1 MRDLF
6 KKIFREEVMD
16 DDISIDVSESEGV
29 RSLHF
34 ASHAIQSSM
43 RLKKP
48 YHLELTYTR
57 AMMMFLLFH
66 ARPRK
71 ILLIGLGGASIPKFI
86 HRFLPDMKSIV
97 VEIHR
102 KVIGVAHLMFHL
114 PPNDKSLKVIH
125 GDGIPF
131 MKEHPESTDILMID
145 AFDPDGIPR
154 NFRSLSFFD
163 VCKSTLRKH
172 GIFVMNIWASDPH
185 YDLYIDR
192 MRRVFEGLILI
203 IPTGKPGNQIV
214 LGFHDIPKE
223 LDVKTLRAKAKLLEK
238 TYGLEFLSFFNQLM
252 LHNHQASSMI
262 TFDQ

>member
-1 MRDLF
+1 MPTT
-6 KKIFREEVMD
+6 KEHTTPKVNE
-16 DDISIDVSESEGV
+16 DISIDVSESEGV

-48 YHLELTYTR
+48 FHLELTYTR

-131 MKEHPESTDILMID
+131 MKEHPESTDVLMID
-145 AFDPDGIPR
+145 ARRDLPATKSLTKLLNSTGVGCDGFNLFGLVENVAMASVMSDARPGLVLDIVEIGEVPLVEVNILVLSGLMKHPR
-154 NFRSLSFFD
+154 ERPRSLN
-163 VCKSTLRKH
+163 CWQRKSR
-172 GIFVMNIWASDPH
+172 
-185 YDLYIDR
+185 
-192 MRRVFEGLILI
+192 
-203 IPTGKPGNQIV
+203 
-214 LGFHDIPKE
+214 
-223 LDVKTLRAKAKLLEK
+223 
-238 TYGLEFLSFFNQLM
+238 
-252 LHNHQASSMI
+252 SSRGTTVEM
-262 TFDQ
+262 

>member
-1 MRDLF
+1 
-6 KKIFREEVMD
+6 
-16 DDISIDVSESEGV
+16 
-29 RSLHF
+29 
-34 ASHAIQSSM
+34 M

-145 AFDPDGIPR
+145 AVDPDGIPR
-154 NFRSLSFFD
+154 NFRCLSFFD
-163 VCKSTLRKH
+163 LCKSTLRTN

>member
-1 MRDLF
+1 MKDLF
-6 KKIFREEVMD
+6 KKIFREEVTD

-48 YHLELTYTR
+48 FHLELTYTR

-71 ILLIGLGGASIPKFI
+71 VLLIGLGGASIPKFI
-86 HRFLPDMKSIV
+86 HKFLPDMKSIT

-102 KVIGVAHLMFHL
+102 KVISVAHQMFHL

-125 GDGIPF
+125 GDGISF
-131 MKEHPESTDILMID
+131 MREHPQSTDVLMID

-163 VCKSTLRKH
+163 LCRATLRQN

-192 MRRVFEGLILI
+192 MRRVFEELILV

-214 LGFHDIPKE
+214 LAFNDMPHE
-223 LDVKTLRAKAKLLEK
+223 LDVKILRAKAKTLEK
-238 TYGLEFLSFFNQLM
+238 TYGLEFLAFFNQLI
-252 LHNHQASSMI
+252 LHNHQASN
-262 TFDQ
+262 TLQFDQ

>member
-6 KKIFREEVMD
+6 KKIFREEVTD
-16 DDISIDVSESEGV
+16 EDISIDVSESDGV

-48 YHLELTYTR
+48 FHLELTYTR

-97 VEIHR
+97 LEIHR
-102 KVIGVAHLMFHL
+102 KVISVAHHMFHL

-125 GDGIPF
+125 GDGIPY
-131 MKEHPESTDILMID
+131 MKEHPQSTDILMID
-145 AFDPDGIPR
+145 AFDPEGIPR

-163 VCKSTLRKH
+163 ICKSTLRVH

-192 MRRVFEGLILI
+192 MRRVFDDLILV

-214 LGFHDIPKE
+214 LGFHDIPRE
-223 LDVKTLRAKAKLLEK
+223 LDVKTLRVKAKSLEK
-238 TYGLEFLSFFNQLM
+238 TYGLEFLAFFNQLM
-252 LHNHQASSMI
+252 LHNHQPSH
-262 TFDQ
+262 TLQFDR

>member
-6 KKIFREEVMD
+6 KKIFREEVSD
-16 DDISIDVSESEGV
+16 EDISIDVSESEGV

-48 YHLELTYTR
+48 FHLELTYTR

-102 KVIGVAHLMFHL
+102 KVIG
-114 PPNDKSLKVIH
+114 
-125 GDGIPF
+125 
-131 MKEHPESTDILMID
+131 E
-145 AFDPDGIPR
+145 
-154 NFRSLSFFD
+154 
-163 VCKSTLRKH
+163 
-172 GIFVMNIWASDPH
+172 
-185 YDLYIDR
+185 
-192 MRRVFEGLILI
+192 
-203 IPTGKPGNQIV
+203 
-214 LGFHDIPKE
+214 
-223 LDVKTLRAKAKLLEK
+223 
-238 TYGLEFLSFFNQLM
+238 
-252 LHNHQASSMI
+252 
-262 TFDQ
+262 

>member
-1 MRDLF
+1 MINLF
-6 KKIFREEVMD
+6 KKIFRAEVPSN
-16 DDISIDVSESEGV
+16 DISIDVSESAGV

-66 ARPRK
+66 ERPRK
-71 ILLIGLGGASIPKFI
+71 VLLIGLGGASIPKFI
-86 HRFLPDMKSIV
+86 HRFLPDLKSIV
-97 VEIHR
+97 VEIHQ
-102 KVIGVAHLMFHL
+102 KVINVAHQMFHL

-125 GDGIPF
+125 GDGILF
-131 MKEHPESTDILMID
+131 MKAHSESVDILMID

-154 NFRSLSFFD
+154 NFRNLSFFD
-163 VCKSTLRKH
+163 ICKSTLRRH

-192 MRRVFEGLILI
+192 MRRIFDDLILV

-214 LGFHDIPKE
+214 LGFNDIPKE
-223 LDVKTLRAKAKLLEK
+223 LDVMTLRLKAKFLEK
-238 TYGLEFLSFFNQLM
+238 KYALEFLAFFNQLL
-252 LHNHQASSMI
+252 LHNHQASNTI
-262 TFDQ
+262 TFPR